1 MHNLLLKGVLG
12 FCLCCIFIKSGYCS
26 DQTAKD
32 FLIERWYET
41 EFIVFEYLSTLPFN
55 ESEELVLTEIRQW
68 PSLLVKNSNTKSNEV
83 LPNSPDLTNLI
94 KSNSYENKLL
104 EEITR
109 IDNRCWGYPAL
120 PRKDPLREE
129 LMEFGITL
137 EKIDSFQHASH
148 KEIEHEVLT
157 IEHDGPVKQTKVEG
171 FLQDYTAN
179 DSPPYKLN
187 SSSLVAFL
195 SEAAKF
201 EKQLHN
207 SAFKWLSQE
216 TFSLKEEYLALRR
229 ARGVRPIY
237 HGRWLQPVPERDA
250 AIPILL
256 QLDGSDGLLT
266 YDRNLHKLEGTV
278 HVTAEKFLHL
288 YFNLWHHVDAIEQTP
303 MAVPGTS
310 DLLKSDKQGYME
322 LIESRRMR
330 SSELH
335 YIDHP
340 KIGIITQIEEI
351 KLPIA
356 LEELFAF
363 TTKTSN

>member
-1 MHNLLLKGVLG
+1 MKSVLG
-12 FCLCCIFIKSGYCS
+12 YCLCCVFIKSGYCS

-32 FLIERWYET
+32 FLIGRWYET

-55 ESEELVLTEIRQW
+55 ESEELVLTKTRQW
-68 PSLLVKNSNTKSNEV
+68 PPSLVKNSSTKSNEE
-83 LPNSPDLTNLI
+83 LSDSSDLTNHT
-94 KSNSYENKLL
+94 KSNNYENELL
-104 EEITR
+104 EEIIR

-129 LMEFGITL
+129 LLALGITL
-137 EKIDSFQHASH
+137 ERIDNFQRSPHL
-148 KEIEHEVLT
+148 EIDHEALKF
-157 IEHDGPVKQTKVEG
+157 ELDGLAMQTKVED
-171 FLQDYTAN
+171 FVQDQTEN
-179 DSPPYKLN
+179 HNSPSKLN
-187 SSSLVAFL
+187 SSSLIAFL

-201 EKQLHN
+201 ENQLHS
-207 SAFKWLSQE
+207 SAFKWLSKE

-237 HGRWLQPVPERDA
+237 HGRWRQPVPGRDA

-278 HVTAEKFLHL
+278 HVSAKKYLHL
-288 YFNLWHHVDAIEQTP
+288 YFNLWYHFDSIGQAP
-303 MAVPGTS
+303 LAVPGTA

-322 LIESRRMR
+322 LIETRRMR

-335 YIDHP
+335 YLDHP
-340 KIGIITQIEEI
+340 KIGIIAQIEEV
-351 KLPIA
+351 KLPSA
-356 LEELFAF
+356 LEELFALS
-363 TTKTSN
+363 TKTSN

>member
-1 MHNLLLKGVLG
+1 MSNLLLKSVLG
-12 FCLCCIFIKSGYCS
+12 FCLCCVFIKSGYCS
-26 DQTAKD
+26 DQSAKD

-55 ESEELVLTEIRQW
+55 EPEELVLTKTRQW
-68 PSLLVKNSNTKSNEV
+68 PSLLVKNSSTKSNEV
-83 LPNSPDLTNLI
+83 LPDSTDLTNLI
-94 KSNSYENKLL
+94 KSNNYENELL

-129 LMEFGITL
+129 LLALGITL
-137 EKIDSFQHASH
+137 ERIDNFQRSSH
-148 KEIEHEVLT
+148 LEIDHEMLT
-157 IEHDGPVKQTKVEG
+157 FELDSPVEQMKVEDSI
-171 FLQDYTAN
+171 QDHAAN
-179 DSPPYKLN
+179 DSPPSKLN

-201 EKQLHN
+201 ETQLHS
-207 SAFKWLSQE
+207 SAFKWLSKE

-237 HGRWLQPVPERDA
+237 HGRWRQPVPERDA

-266 YDRNLHKLEGTV
+266 YDRNLHKIEGTV
-278 HVTAEKFLHL
+278 HVTAKKFLHL
-288 YFNLWHHVDAIEQTP
+288 YFNLWHHVDAIGQAP
-303 MAVPGTS
+303 MAVPNTV
-310 DLLKSDKQGYME
+310 DLIKSRKHGYME

-335 YIDHP
+335 YLDHP
-340 KIGIITQIEEI
+340 KIGIIAQIEEV
-351 KLPIA
+351 KLPSA
-356 LEELFAF
+356 LEELFALS
-363 TTKTSN
+363 TKTSN